1 MIRYTSEPFVTAVCK
16 NGRMK
21 FWTGI
26 RETCF
31 QDWPDTRGGRP
42 GQIMSLSPQ
51 NRCYLNFS
59 GLGQGWR
66 TFSRARAQTADY
78 FRINYFTS
86 GRLSLIA
93 PYFPLKQ

>member
-42 GQIMSLSPQ
+42 GQIMSLSP
-51 NRCYLNFS
+51 
-59 GLGQGWR
+59 
-66 TFSRARAQTADY
+66 
-78 FRINYFTS
+78 
-86 GRLSLIA
+86 
-93 PYFPLKQ
+93 